1 MFNHVVNG
9 YTERM
14 KVFLSHS
21 SDYYRDDRDLIRKIT
36 DELKRAGMDVW
47 DDSVEVLPGDNWAQ
61 LTSQALEESQAMV
74 VLLTPESI
82 DSKWIRWDLEFAASN
97 VSYKNRV
104 VSVLVGDP
112 DKFVEEKI
120 PGLLNYLK
128 VISLPDNGSNDENI
142 RQIAEAL
149 KQAA

>member
-1 MFNHVVNG
+1 
-9 YTERM
+9 M

-21 SDYYRDDRDLIRKIT
+21 SSYTDNRDLIQKIT
-36 DELKRAGMDVW
+36 DELTRAGMEVW
-47 DDSVEVLPGDNWAQ
+47 DDTREIYPSDNWAQ
-61 LTSQALEESQAMV
+61 VTSQALEESQAMV

-82 DSKWIRWDLEFAASN
+82 DSKWIRWDLEFAAAN

-104 VSVLVGDP
+104 ISVLVGDP

-128 VISLPDNGSNDENI
+128 VINLPDNGSNDENI
-142 RQIAEAL
+142 RQIAEAI

>member
-1 MFNHVVNG
+1 MQ
-9 YTERM
+9 
-14 KVFLSHS
+14 VFLSHS
-21 SDYYRDDRDLIRKIT
+21 SSDRDNRALIQKIT
-36 DELKRAGMDVW
+36 DELRQSGMEVW
-47 DDSVEVLPGDNWAQ
+47 DDTREIYPGDNWAQ
-61 LTSQALEESQAMV
+61 VTSQALEESQAMV
-74 VLLTPESI
+74 VLLTPESL
-82 DSKWIRWDLEFAASN
+82 DSKWIRWDLAFAASN

>member
-1 MFNHVVNG
+1 
-9 YTERM
+9 M
-14 KVFLSHS
+14 KVFLSHPS
-21 SDYYRDDRDLIRKIT
+21 NYRYDKDDSDLIQKIT

-82 DSKWIRWDLEFAASN
+82 DSKWINWNIGFALGN
-97 VSYKNRV
+97 ISYKHRLIP
-104 VSVLVGDP
+104 VLVGDP
-112 DKFVEEKI
+112 KRFEQKI
-120 PGLLNYLK
+120 PAAFRYLK
-128 VISLPDNGSNDENI
+128 VINLSDNGKNDENI
-142 RQIAEAL
+142 REIAEAI